1 MQANILNLEKFIS
14 KKNRRIILR
23 EEKLKEGKK
32 KEKKKKK
39 EKLIDIR
46 KIKEGELLREVIV
59 KIRLKR
65 IDIQEEI
72 VRVARWKSKALQ
84 ISRKS

>member
-14 KKNRRIILR
+14 KKNRRTILR